1 MNGQFLVKVIILPLF
16 NCFILTFFSIFFSFL
31 GIGQA
36 LSKGLDIQQ
45 ILLDVGSEN
54 KLILTSISLKVDEA
68 PILRLQNSLGAGI
81 KRASLT
87 VSPELPKP
95 SVIIGLIEAGKE
107 SLFDLN
113 RLLPATVEKIKFA
126 LDDLAAREFLR
137 KSDPDLF
144 RRLIQEGHL
153 DPIESQ
159 LSWVLQ
165 TELKRMQ
172 CYTSRVDGS
181 WGPGSRRAVGAYFDQ
196 LSDRTWLDQS
206 PTIALFR
213 SVLLIGD
220 VDCPLAQIAKK
231 QQRPTKTETEI
242 KKETKK
248 PLISLGGVG
257 SGAFR

>member
-196 LSDRTWLDQS
+196 LSDITWPDQS

-213 SVLLIGD
+213 SVLIIGD
-220 VDCPLAQIAKK
+220 VDCPLPQIAKR
-231 QQRPTKTETEI
+231 QQRSTKTETDI
-242 KKETKK
+242 KKEAKK
-248 PLISLGGVG
+248 PIISLGGVG

>member
-1 MNGQFLVKVIILPLF
+1 M
-16 NCFILTFFSIFFSFL
+16 
-31 GIGQA
+31 
-36 LSKGLDIQQ
+36 
-45 ILLDVGSEN
+45 
-54 KLILTSISLKVDEA
+54 
-68 PILRLQNSLGAGI
+68 RLQNSLGAGI

-113 RLLPATVEKIKFA
+113 RLLPATVEKFKFA

-137 KSDPDLF
+137 NSNPDLF

-153 DPIESQ
+153 DPIENQ

-172 CYTSRVDGS
+172 CYTSRIDGS
-181 WGPGSRRAVGAYFDQ
+181 WGPGSRRAVGAYFAQ
-196 LSDRTWLDQS
+196 LSDITWPDQS

-213 SVLLIGD
+213 SVLIIGD
-220 VDCPLAQIAKK
+220 VDCPLPQIAKR
-231 QQRPTKTETEI
+231 QQRSTKTETDI
-242 KKETKK
+242 KKEAKK
-248 PLISLGGVG
+248 PIISLGGVG

>member
-1 MNGQFLVKVIILPLF
+1 VIILPLF
-16 NCFILTFFSIFFSFL
+16 NCFILTFFSVFFSCL
-31 GIGQA
+31 GVGHAI
-36 LSKGLDIQQ
+36 SKGLDVKQ
-45 ILLDVGSEN
+45 ILLDLGSEN
-54 KLILTSISLKVDEA
+54 ELILASVSLKAYEA
-68 PILRLQNSLGAGI
+68 PILRLQNSSGAGI

-87 VSPELPKP
+87 VSPELPQP
-95 SVIIGLIEAGKE
+95 SVILGLIEAGKE
-107 SLFDLN
+107 TLFGLN
-113 RLLPATVEKIKFA
+113 RLLPATVEKFKFA

-137 KSDPDLF
+137 NSNPDLF

-153 DPIESQ
+153 DPIENQ

-172 CYTSRVDGS
+172 CYTSRIDGS

-231 QQRPTKTETEI
+231 QQRSTKTETEI

>member
-181 WGPGSRRAVGAYFDQ
+181 WGPGSRRAVGAYFAQ
-196 LSDRTWLDQS
+196 LSDITWPDQS

-213 SVLLIGD
+213 SVLIIGD
-220 VDCPLAQIAKK
+220 VDCPLPQIAKR
-231 QQRPTKTETEI
+231 QQLSTKTETDI
-242 KKETKK
+242 KKEAKK
-248 PLISLGGVG
+248 PIISLGGVG

>member
-1 MNGQFLVKVIILPLF
+1 MIILPLF

-181 WGPGSRRAVGAYFDQ
+181 WGPGSRRAVGAYFAQ
-196 LSDRTWLDQS
+196 LSDITWPDQS

-213 SVLLIGD
+213 SVLIIGD
-220 VDCPLAQIAKK
+220 VDCPLPQIAKR
-231 QQRPTKTETEI
+231 QQRSTKTETDI
-242 KKETKK
+242 KKEAKK
-248 PLISLGGVG
+248 PIISLGGVG